1 MSKYNI
7 LFIIVALTLVTGI
20 QVYAKDR
27 IVVTPD
33 DDIIVCT
40 TDENGVTVCL
50 WPVIP
55 DKC

>member
-7 LFIIVALTLVTGI
+7 LFIIVGIILVTGI
-20 QVYAKDR
+20 QVYAQDR

-40 TDENGVTVCL
+40 TDENGITVCL
-50 WPVIP
+50 
-55 DKC
+55 

>member
-7 LFIIVALTLVTGI
+7 LFIIVAITLVTGI
-20 QVYAKDR
+20 QVYAQDR

-50 WPVIP
+50 
-55 DKC
+55 

>member
-33 DDIIVCT
+33 DHIIVCT

-50 WPVIP
+50 
-55 DKC
+55 